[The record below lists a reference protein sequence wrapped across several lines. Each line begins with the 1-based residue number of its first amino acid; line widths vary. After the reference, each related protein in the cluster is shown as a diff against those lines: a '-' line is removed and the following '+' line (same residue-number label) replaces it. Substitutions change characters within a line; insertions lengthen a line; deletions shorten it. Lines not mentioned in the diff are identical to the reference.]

1 MTDVVVKLCLQY
13 MTNVTVKFW
22 FNLTDVCCYNFLL
35 LFFQYMT
42 DVAVLLGAER
52 ERASEELWLC
62 IEFETELANVKQTFL
77 FTLISVKKLF
87 FRPRCPLKYSI
98 HSLLQDWSC
107 ISWGSLK
114 NKQKTILF
122 TFKSVDGVS
131 VWRI

>member
-1 MTDVVVKLCLQY
+1 MWLYQKFSFNMTDVVVKLCLQY

-98 HSLLQDWSC
+98 HSLL
-107 ISWGSLK
+107 
-114 NKQKTILF
+114 
-122 TFKSVDGVS
+122 
-131 VWRI
+131 